1 MDVVARR
8 AAVARHL
15 LQSCSFAHY
24 VTSSSSV
31 HLSMY
36 YNTSGERGA
45 ILLFLSFNCFHFF
58 NQIIPVRNV
67 PCVLRQKTV
76 RHLYA
81 TCTAPLLDSVAS
93 VTFVN
98 PTHLALAHS
107 LTHARHFPHHPSFYF
122 LSPPKKD
129 SSPWVECTHP
139 DTGSPNRPSHT
150 FGQPQGYVNGRPCTA
165 VIDTVLSADPPIS
178 RVKSILVS
186 LSLPLSPPP
195 SVVSLTNG

>member
-1 MDVVARR
+1 M
-8 AAVARHL
+8 L
-15 LQSCSFAHY
+15 SFLQS
-24 VTSSSSV
+24 
-31 HLSMY
+31 
-36 YNTSGERGA
+36 
-45 ILLFLSFNCFHFF
+45 NC
-58 NQIIPVRNV
+58 
-67 PCVLRQKTV
+67 PCTQCTLRTKTKTV

-93 VTFVN
+93 VTVVN

-107 LTHARHFPHHPSFYF
+107 LTHARHFPHHHSFYF
-122 LSPPKKD
+122 LSPPKKT
-129 SSPWVECTHP
+129 SPWVECTHP

-178 RVKSILVS
+178 RVKSISS
-186 LSLPLSPPP
+186 LSLFPSLPPT